1 MKQDVNPPQ
10 TLWTERAAQLLI
22 TPSALGQ
29 LSLDEAR
36 HVVGYMKPCAIPA
49 GKTIMREGDAV
60 DNDFMLLVL
69 EGDVEIDSQDLLPDG
84 RNMVVRV
91 MGRGALVGELGLLDG
106 LARSVSCVA
115 RTDIQAMML
124 YRHDFVRL
132 LADEPRLGARLLL
145 AISTRTGAKL
155 RQLTEKLKLLF
166 RVNAALKARL
176 GLDNQATDAASHPGP
191 VSSSAPP
198 NADTSDGDPTDHPQ
212 PIDWPDTPTV

>member
-1 MKQDVNPPQ
+1 MNPNATPPK

-36 HVVGYMKPCAIPA
+36 QVVSYMKPCAIPA

-69 EGDVEIDSQDLLPDG
+69 EGDVEIDSQDLHPDG

-115 RTDIQAMML
+115 RTDVQAMML
-124 YRHDFVRL
+124 YRKDFVRL
-132 LADEPRLGARLLL
+132 LADEPRLGARLLV
-145 AISTRTGAKL
+145 AISTRTAAKL
-155 RQLTEKLKLLF
+155 RQLTDKLKLLF

-176 GLDNQATDAASHPGP
+176 GLVAVADGTTPSPEAALSADPAADAGYAP
-191 VSSSAPP
+191 APP
-198 NADTSDGDPTDHPQ
+198 PDA
-212 PIDWPDTPTV
+212 IDWPDVPQP